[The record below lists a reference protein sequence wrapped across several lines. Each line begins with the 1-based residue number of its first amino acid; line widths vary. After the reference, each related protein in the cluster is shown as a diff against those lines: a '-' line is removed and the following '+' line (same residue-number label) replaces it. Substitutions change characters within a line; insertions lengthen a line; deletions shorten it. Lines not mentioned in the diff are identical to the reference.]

1 MSKSANPRKPSNGHK
16 HAITH
21 QPPATLSVEDD
32 NQDRGPAEWLTPFLE
47 LRASR
52 LIARG
57 SRVEP
62 IESIAKFRSTLQ
74 PNLTGSEALAS
85 LPSGFDMRYADN
97 LFGVFQRMHGTD
109 EFPGSWRGTVHRRH

>member
-1 MSKSANPRKPSNGHK
+1 MSRSKPAQRSTLMSKSANPRKPSNGHK

-74 PNLTGSEALAS
+74 PNLTGSEARSRHYPLAI
-85 LPSGFDMRYADN
+85 GWT
-97 LFGVFQRMHGTD
+97 H
-109 EFPGSWRGTVHRRH
+109 